1 MYKLKDRAGV
11 AQRAKKHGLHNT
23 KRRKHRLAL
32 KVAEHNQ
39 KLQEKRIRRM
49 IAHAMRTQ
57 GLSGQVAPQSSA
69 KINMVDAE
77 GTETQ
82 IEKEVFVNPE
92 NLDETVVEDAEVVV
106 DEDTT
111 VVDEDTQEPEKYP
124 ENSM

>member
-11 AQRAKKHGLHNT
+11 ARRAKKHGLHNT

-32 KVAEHNQ
+32 KVAENNQ
-39 KLQEKRIRRM
+39 KLQERRVRKM

-57 GLSGQVAPQSSA
+57 GMQMAPQPSA
-69 KINMVDAE
+69 KIDMV
-77 GTETQ
+77 ET
-82 IEKEVFVNPE
+82 
-92 NLDETVVEDAEVVV
+92 DTVVEDAEVVV

-124 ENSM
+124 ENGM